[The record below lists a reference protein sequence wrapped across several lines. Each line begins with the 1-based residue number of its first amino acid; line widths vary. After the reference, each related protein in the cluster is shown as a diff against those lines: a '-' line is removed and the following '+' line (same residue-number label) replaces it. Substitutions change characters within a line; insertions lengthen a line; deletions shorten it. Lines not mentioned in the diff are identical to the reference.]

1 MRKLILVIVLFTA
14 TKGLLH
20 AQTDL
25 SVSPFALL
33 VPALVATLEIPVAN
47 NVGLEGYVLAAE
59 GGGVV
64 NLNARYYLTPKR
76 GHDGFNIGMFVGGGT
91 DLGVGPGFSF
101 GYKTVSERGV
111 LFDVGF
117 GLGRSLSDEFGGPLP
132 YAKLNFG
139 YRFQSRN

>member
-14 TKGLLH
+14 TKGLLN
-20 AQTDL
+20 AQTDV
-25 SVSPFALL
+25 SISPFGLL
-33 VPALVATLEIPVAN
+33 IPAFVGTVEIPIAN
-47 NVGLEGYVLAAE
+47 SMGLEGYVLAVE

-111 LFDVGF
+111 IFDVGF
-117 GLGRSLSDEFGGPLP
+117 GLGRSLTDDFGGPLP
-132 YAKLNFG
+132 YGKLNFG
-139 YRFQSRN
+139 YRFQTRD